1 MTALSVPDSPLVP
14 SRISGPVGHWL
25 VDAVAPGGRQDLWES
40 GEPVSAGLVEAAL
53 VHGVE
58 GMVARRAAE
67 TGREVPGLL
76 PLVHGAVGRHQ
87 RALAELGTVSK
98 ALAGAGIAF
107 LVVKGPALTRRYAD
121 PSLRSYVDL
130 DVVVDPAQVQGALDT
145 LEDAGARLLDANW
158 PLLREAGVHELALL
172 GASGTPID
180 LHWALGPTPFTAD
193 RTPPVE
199 RLLDRSVAT
208 ELGGVEVRCLD
219 PLDELVHV
227 AVHAAAA
234 GGHRLVWLADLR
246 AVLAAARP
254 AGSEIRVRAA
264 EWGAEPA
271 VALTLARMQRVLQAD
286 GVHAEGWR
294 AGTRAWTALDALATR
309 LSPPERTG
317 TGGSLA
323 RLVARSSRATLAG
336 SLTAL
341 ATKSWRRATGAARD
355 RDDLDLWSSTDP
367 RSARY
372 PRGGEE
378 GRSEFL
384 SWVRESRR

>member
-1 MTALSVPDSPLVP
+1 MTTPGGAAPDLPRRVEPCAAS
-14 SRISGPVGHWL
+14 WL
-25 VDAVAPGGRQDLWES
+25 VDAVAPGARKDLWES
-40 GEPVSAGLVEAAL
+40 GEPVPAGVVEAAL

-67 TGREVPGLL
+67 TGHEVPGLL
-76 PLVHGAVGRHQ
+76 PFVHGAVGRHQ
-87 RALAELGTVSK
+87 RALAELGTVST
-98 ALAGAGIAF
+98 ALARAGIPF

-130 DVVVDPAQVQGALDT
+130 DVVVAPAQVEDALT
-145 LEDAGARLLDANW
+145 ALEDAGARLLDANW
-158 PLLREAGVHELALL
+158 PLLRQAGVHELALL
-172 GASGTPID
+172 GSSGTPVD
-180 LHWALGPTPFTAD
+180 LHWALGPTPVTAD

-341 ATKSWRRATGAARD
+341 ATKSWRRAKGAARD

-372 PRGGEE
+372 PHGGDQ
-378 GRSEFL
+378 GRREFL